1 MLYVEIKEVK
11 CEFNIVK
18 LGNIKFLKLEVS
30 LCEGEG
36 ILKDPRL
43 VNLKVKFPRLILKK
57 SRFHFVQ
64 LSFSKKQVLD
74 VEGLQPHT
82 LIHLIRV
89 FT

>member
-1 MLYVEIKEVK
+1 MNYV
-11 CEFNIVK
+11 FNIVK
-18 LGNIKFLKLEVS
+18 LGNIKFLKLEVL

-43 VNLKVKFPRLILKK
+43 VNLKVKLPRLILKK

-64 LSFSKKQVLD
+64 LSISKKQVMD